1 MLNKGF
7 ASKTKDVT
15 HLRNQSRNLPDSTKN
30 YSTTLSSR
38 LLVQSKN
45 DNLKKKLNNVYIT
58 NFENELIQL
67 KTETSQNIST

>member
-1 MLNKGF
+1 MRQKQKM
-7 ASKTKDVT
+7 S